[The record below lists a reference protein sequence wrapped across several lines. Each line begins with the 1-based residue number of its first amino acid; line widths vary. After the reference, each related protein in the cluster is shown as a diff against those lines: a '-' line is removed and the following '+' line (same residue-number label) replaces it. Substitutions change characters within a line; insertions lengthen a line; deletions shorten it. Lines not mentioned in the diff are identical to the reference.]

1 MSLALLTDGGSSR
14 ERAGPRVILDRLGV
28 SVTTEESTAEYPT
41 ATGAGMRPT
50 AVYAATLARR
60 KTASAAVAAVTSDLD
75 ENLPA
80 SVLRHLNE
88 LISAHTARD

>member
-1 MSLALLTDGGSSR
+1 MA
-14 ERAGPRVILDRLGV
+14 
-28 SVTTEESTAEYPT
+28 TEEGIAEYPT
-41 ATGAGMRPT
+41 ATGPGMRPT

-60 KTASAAVAAVTSDLD
+60 RTASAAVAAVTSDLD

-80 SVLRHLNE
+80 SVLRHLDG